1 MYLIR
6 NMKFSLHI
14 IILTFLLIFGT
25 NQSFGQ
31 IVDYQYEV
39 RFKDGRTG
47 IVDSTRQIWYYRSM
61 NVETAKKTYEIA
73 KAEASQFTLKDHLK
87 NLNFK
92 RADRGRFTF
101 QGRNGMGVLL
111 RTENDELYF
120 ITHNDGNWEGKIIGE
135 GSKASCK
142 MLGQGKFLYTITLD
156 DNTATDDI
164 KIDGVD
170 RTPPPT
176 PSGNIDLRD
185 GNDRF
190 DIHLVIPDSFT
201 NHNARIILRPYAVD
215 CMTDDTIAYL
225 RPAAYEGKEYHYLQE
240 KRKAYDYYQHDPIG
254 RRYHHIQ
261 IRENFDTTKV
271 LRTETIREDLKDA
284 AGNVLRDEYNIKRD
298 TIYTLT
304 HMVDSISKHT
314 DTLEYDHSGYIM
326 PIENLRRER
335 NMIHIDTMIVFRRP
349 IRDRRNRGQL
359 SYTIENYHRKF
370 YEGTDPGTCLVID
383 PYKFLEMS
391 TAMISFD
398 LNDDFHEVAEETP
411 DSTNQEIPI
420 QFHYNTANIIEDSTY
435 IVSIHRLERDMREI
449 ISRGGVLTNAT
460 ITAYASPDGPAD
472 RNMSLARQRAQAARG
487 KINAPGGSHIEIRPM
502 IDTWQRTAE
511 LLEKAGYATEA
522 TTVREA
528 LASTSSNQAAERI
541 IKASP
546 SYQDIIKPILE
557 KQCRI
562 NFSYQYFSERKLEP
576 DEAVAYYYR
585 DRHRF
590 FSNGD
595 YFNLFSTI
603 TDSLELDSLT
613 EIAYDRVIV
622 QNGAYSAPIAPY
634 IINRKAVLNA
644 KRGIFD
650 PEVLQ
655 PLIWETNG
663 NIQIDFRREDG
674 GIRYNRP
681 EILLNQA
688 IVYFQQGEPQ
698 HARLLIDKLKRIHFD
713 SPNLS
718 KLDEFVKFKDLYGL
732 VAENRATQRQK
743 EDFRRALQFIEA
755 SGPDNKAVL
764 YTEFEKLNKQ
774 KTDAWEYV
782 HMMDDSNPRKWY
794 LMGILWAL
802 RDGQEADFPLPT
814 SDDATIGLDDPT
826 MSDED
831 EQIMK
836 GEDPAKYEEYLQK
849 KQAYQKA
856 LEKRRA
862 QLHLEDA
869 DDIDVDVTGI
879 PYYMA
884 YFWKSFDLENDRLR
898 DSGVEE
904 KNLWYQNVYV
914 KHYFNE
920 GHIKDMMRKKK
931 NHAFKRDRIP
941 AYRKIFRLRKIDDDK
956 QRKEFL
962 KEHQTDQPAEEE
974 LDTNIDE

>member
-1 MYLIR
+1 MS
-6 NMKFSLHI
+6 MKNLYPCLRIFSI
-14 IILTFLLIFGT
+14 AVLLMGGLFHAY
-25 NQSFGQ
+25 GQ
-31 IVDYQYEV
+31 IVDYQYEI

-47 IVDSTRQIWYYRSM
+47 KVDSTQAVYYYHRM
-61 NVETAKKTYEIA
+61 NADKARETYEKANTAA
-73 KAEASQFTLKDHLK
+73 KLFELEDQLRSLG
-87 NLNFK
+87 FK

-101 QGRNGMGVLL
+101 PGRNGMGVVI
-111 RTENDELYF
+111 RTKDDDLYL
-120 ITHNDGNWEGKIIGE
+120 IIHNDGNWEGKIMSE
-135 GSKASCK
+135 GCKASCSA
-142 MLGQGKFLYTITLD
+142 MGQGKFRYIITID
-156 DNTATDDI
+156 NNTATDSLNVL
-164 KIDGVD
+164 GED
-170 RTPPPT
+170 RTPPPP

-190 DIHLVIPDSFT
+190 DIHLAIPDSFT

-215 CMTDDTIAYL
+215 CLSDDTIAYL

-240 KRKAYDYYQHDPIG
+240 KRKAYDYYRHDPIG

-284 AGNVLRDEYNIKRD
+284 DGNVLRDEYNIKRD

-326 PIENLRRER
+326 PIENMRRER
-335 NMIHIDTMIVFRRP
+335 NMIYIDTVIVFRRP
-349 IRDRRNRGQL
+349 VRDRRNRGQL

-391 TAMISFD
+391 TAMINFE
-398 LNDDFHEVAEETP
+398 LNNDFYEVADETP
-411 DSTNQEIPI
+411 DSMNQVIPI
-420 QFHYNTANIIEDSTY
+420 QFHYNSAIIKEDSTY
-435 IVSIHRLERDMREI
+435 IVSIRRLEHDMREI

-460 ITAYASPDGPAD
+460 ITGYASPDGPAD
-472 RNMSLARQRAQAARG
+472 RNISLARQRAQAARG
-487 KINAPGGSHIEIRPM
+487 KINAPGGSRIEIRPL
-502 IDTWQRTAE
+502 IDTWQHTAE
-511 LLEKAGYATEA
+511 LLEEAGYAAEA
-522 TTVREA
+522 KSVREA
-528 LASTSSNQAAERI
+528 IASTSSNKAVEDI
-541 IKASP
+541 VKASP

-576 DEAVAYYYR
+576 DEAKDYYYR

-622 QNGAYSAPIAPY
+622 QNGAYSARIAPY

-650 PEVLQ
+650 PKVLQ
-655 PLIWETNG
+655 PLIWEVNG
-663 NIQIDFRREDG
+663 NIQIDFRREYG

-688 IVYFQQGEPQ
+688 IVYFQQGEPE

-718 KLDEFVKFKDLYGL
+718 KLDEFLKFKDLYGL
-732 VAENRATQRQK
+732 VAENRATKRQR
-743 EDFRRALQFIEA
+743 EDFRRALKFIED

-782 HMMDDSNPRKWY
+782 HLMDDSNPRKWY
-794 LMGILWAL
+794 LMGILWSL
-802 RDGQEADFPLPT
+802 RDGQETDYPLPT
-814 SDDATIGLDDPT
+814 ANDATIGLDDPT
-826 MSDED
+826 MTDED
-831 EQIMK
+831 EQIIRE
-836 GEDPAKYEEYLQK
+836 EDPARYEQYLQE

-856 LEKRRA
+856 LEERRA

-869 DDIDVDVTGI
+869 DDIDVNVKGI

-884 YFWKSFDLENDRLR
+884 YFWKSFDLENKRLR
-898 DSGVEE
+898 ESGVEE
-904 KNLWYQNVYV
+904 KELWSRNVYV

-920 GHIKDMMRKKK
+920 GHIQDMKRKKK
-931 NHAFKRDRIP
+931 NHAFKMNRIP

-962 KEHQTDQPAEEE
+962 KEHQIDQPAEEE
-974 LDTNIDE
+974 FDTNIDE